1 MAEAIPLTRVFITTT
16 ALATGEIEAAWAEID
31 GDCCRIRDPEA
42 NRSLSGEGS
51 NWHRTRWA
59 AENYARQRQAELL
72 TVLRSEIARVEG
84 YRFGRPGT

>member
-1 MAEAIPLTRVFITTT
+1 MAETVPLTRVFITTS

-42 NRSLSGEGS
+42 YRFLAGEGS
-51 NWHRTRWA
+51 SWHRTRWA

-72 TVLRSEIARVEG
+72 AVLRSEVERVES
-84 YRFGRPGT
+84 YRFGRPGS